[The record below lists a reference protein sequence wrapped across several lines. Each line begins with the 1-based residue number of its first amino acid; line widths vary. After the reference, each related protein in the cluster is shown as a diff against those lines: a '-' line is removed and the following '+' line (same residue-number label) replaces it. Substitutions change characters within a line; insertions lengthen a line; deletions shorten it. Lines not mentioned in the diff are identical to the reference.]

1 MNISEFVNSING
13 FLWGPFMITFLLGI
27 GILYTFRLGF
37 IQVTML
43 KQAFVQTFGGM
54 FKKNPDNK
62 DGISPFQALATSVAA
77 QVGTGNLAGVATAI
91 ALGGPGAIFWMWI
104 SSFFGMATI
113 FAEAVLAQK
122 YKEEKDGQIVG
133 GPAYYIR
140 KGVGSKWLAGFFA
153 VSIIIALGFIG
164 NMVQSNSIA
173 ASFDTFNIPR
183 VAVGIVVAVLI
194 GFIIFAIR

>member
-1 MNISEFVNSING
+1 
-13 FLWGPFMITFLLGI
+13 MITFLLGI

-91 ALGGPGAIFWMWI
+91 ALGGPGAIFWMWV
-104 SSFFGMATI
+104 SSFFGMYARFLQRQFLRRNIKKRKMTRLLEDLLI
-113 FAEAVLAQK
+113 ISE
-122 YKEEKDGQIVG
+122 KE
-133 GPAYYIR
+133 
-140 KGVGSKWLAGFFA
+140 
-153 VSIIIALGFIG
+153 
-164 NMVQSNSIA
+164 
-173 ASFDTFNIPR
+173 
-183 VAVGIVVAVLI
+183 
-194 GFIIFAIR
+194 

>member
-1 MNISEFVNSING
+1 
-13 FLWGPFMITFLLGI
+13 MITFLLGI

-91 ALGGPGAIFWMWI
+91 ALGGPGAIFGCGLARFSAWPRFLQRQFLRRNIKKRKMARLLEDLLII
-104 SSFFGMATI
+104 S
-113 FAEAVLAQK
+113 E
-122 YKEEKDGQIVG
+122 KE
-133 GPAYYIR
+133 
-140 KGVGSKWLAGFFA
+140 
-153 VSIIIALGFIG
+153 
-164 NMVQSNSIA
+164 
-173 ASFDTFNIPR
+173 
-183 VAVGIVVAVLI
+183 
-194 GFIIFAIR
+194 